1 MLNVFRVLVIGFVFF
16 GSVAKVQLV
25 WDLADVFMG
34 IMAFINLIAIL
45 ALWKIAK
52 KVLDNYLVQRKA
64 GKNPVFYAD
73 ELEGLDNTECWE
85 RDRKNI

>member
-1 MLNVFRVLVIGFVFF
+1 MINTFRIFVVGFVFF
-16 GSVAKVQLV
+16 GSIAKVQLV

-45 ALWKIAK
+45 MLWKIAK
-52 KVLDNYLVQRKA
+52 KVLDNYVTQRKA

-73 ELEGLDNTECWE
+73 EIEGLDNAECWG
-85 RDRKNI
+85 RDRHHE